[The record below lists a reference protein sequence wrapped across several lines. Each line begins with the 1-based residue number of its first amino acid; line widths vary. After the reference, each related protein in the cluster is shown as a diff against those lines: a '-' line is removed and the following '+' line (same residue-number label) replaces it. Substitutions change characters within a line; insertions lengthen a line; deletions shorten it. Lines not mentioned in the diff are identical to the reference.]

1 MKTIYLIGG
10 EKGGVGKSMLT
21 LSITE
26 LLRQDKHV
34 LVVDGDESNPD
45 VFKSLDKSAPE
56 NVSAVTVNLDDQ
68 SGWQALIEHLPN
80 CAGPVVVNTP
90 ARYRKVADKYFDYLT
105 IAADEHGYKI
115 KVLWPINRQRDGL
128 VQLVS
133 AMSGYLNGL
142 PVWIVRNLYFGDV
155 EKFVLLESSKVK
167 DQVTGIINLPDLS
180 DTVTDK
186 IYSQRIG
193 FSDNDKFGYAERI
206 AIQRYIKMLKAETAG
221 VIT

>member
-26 LLRQDKHV
+26 LLRPEQHV

-45 VFKSLDKSAPE
+45 VYKSLSQSKPE
-56 NVSAVTVNLDDQ
+56 SVDAVTVNLDSQD
-68 SGWQALIEHLPN
+68 GWQGLIEQLPD
-80 CAGPVVVNTP
+80 CKGPVVVNTP
-90 ARYRKVADKYFDYLT
+90 ARYRRIADKYFDYLT
-105 IAADEHGYKI
+105 IAADEHGYSI

-180 DTVTDK
+180 DNVTDK

-193 FSDNDKFGYAERI
+193 FSDTEKFGYSERI
-206 AIQRYIKMLKAETAG
+206 AIQRFMKMLKNETKE
-221 VIT
+221 VIA